1 MAFCFL
7 KQHHS
12 CFINYFLLCNLLS
25 IKMEETMTL
34 LKDKTTD
41 SQKMKQIDDTQTKVC
56 PDCGFVENAPNAKYC
71 AQCDRPLNVYINKT
85 KISSAMWSRLPLVLL
100 LLVSG
105 ALALLWRKNS
115 TSLQQATEDVI
126 TEPTPVDIRDAGIYE
141 SGLQLRESLDEVTN
155 VPQGAFF
162 YGGAMASAG
171 IRSEDIV
178 ANIVEAQPQF
188 QLTYEDPLVAPPDSG
203 TGIQMVIDG
212 TVSFA
217 ESFRP
222 LKQSEYDLAQSRGF
236 TLKQV
241 PIATSAI
248 AFYVNPSL
256 DIPGLSLNQIEK
268 IYSGQIT
275 NWKQLG
281 GPDLEIVPISQDPD
295 AKVSTSFL
303 LQGMPGSE
311 KRFGDNVRVV
321 RDTTSAIREAAQ
333 TLGAIGY
340 GAQPLVANQST
351 IEPIG
356 LAKRGSQD
364 YIQPVKDSGAI
375 DRQAI
380 LDGSYPLI
388 RRIFV
393 VLREDGEIDELA
405 GRAYVN
411 LLLSE
416 EGQALI
422 DRAGYLPI
430 RYQSRNYIP
439 TNYLRK

>member
-1 MAFCFL
+1 
-7 KQHHS
+7 
-12 CFINYFLLCNLLS
+12 
-25 IKMEETMTL
+25 MTV
-34 LKDKTTD
+34 LKDKKTD
-41 SQKMKQIDDTQTKVC
+41 SQTTQQIDNTQTKVSS
-56 PDCGFVENAPNAKYC
+56 DRNFAENVLSAKHC
-71 AQCDRPLNVYINKT
+71 SQCDRPLNVDINQT
-85 KISSAMWSRLPLVLL
+85 KISSAMWSRFPLVLL
-100 LLVSG
+100 LLISG
-105 ALALLWRKNS
+105 GLALLWRKNS

-126 TEPTPVDIRDAGIYE
+126 TETAPAEATEAGIYD
-141 SGLQLRESLDEVTN
+141 SGLQLRESLDEVSN
-155 VPQGAFF
+155 VPQGAFY

-171 IRSEDIV
+171 IRSEDIL
-178 ANIVEAQPQF
+178 ANINQAQPQF

-241 PIATSAI
+241 PVATSAI
-248 AFYVNPSL
+248 AFYVNPNL
-256 DIPGLSLNQIEK
+256 DIPGLSLDQIEK

-275 NWKQLG
+275 NWKELG
-281 GPDLEIVPISQDPD
+281 GPDLAIVPVSQDPD

-303 LQGMPGSE
+303 LQGMPGSQ
-311 KRFGDNVRVV
+311 KKFGDNVRVV
-321 RDTTSAIREAAQ
+321 RDTTSAIRKVAQ
-333 TLGAIGY
+333 IPGAIGY
-340 GAQPLVANQST
+340 GAQPLVVNQST

-393 VLREDGEIDELA
+393 ILREDGEIDELA

-411 LLLSE
+411 LLLSQ

-422 DRAGYLPI
+422 DKAGYLPI
-430 RYQSRNYIP
+430 RYQSRNYLP
-439 TNYLRK
+439 TLKKSSK